1 MIQDNTQFESQLNN
15 IADIVNKNKAGIIV
29 LPLNP
34 SVDAIASAT
43 ALYLGLNKAGK
54 NVSLVC
60 SSKPQSD
67 LTGADKIQQALS
79 TGGDNLV
86 ISIPYADE
94 GSIDKVDY
102 NIQGKTFNLV
112 VSPKPGYP
120 KLEPDK
126 IHFSYIGGKVE
137 FIFTIDVPSLNNI
150 GPLYQQNQGEF
161 QGKNIINIDRHLI
174 NNSYGLV
181 NYVNKS
187 SSSTSELVLNA
198 LETLQIEIDK
208 EIATNL
214 YAGLVVATNNFSS
227 YSVNAQTFQTASKL
241 LQLGAVKKP
250 VNRFQQTNR
259 YPGGPF
265 QPPRAPTFAPVNP
278 FQPVN
283 YNNPDNNNYDEQ
295 PFQPP
300 PFSPQPASE
309 QQVKPIE
316 DVETINTGKEGQKH
330 NTSDFLKP
338 KIFSRNGLV

>member
-29 LPLNP
+29 LSLN
-34 SVDAIASAT
+34 
-43 ALYLGLNKAGK
+43 
-54 NVSLVC
+54 
-60 SSKPQSD
+60 PQSD

-86 ISIPYADE
+86 ISIPYTDE

-198 LETLQIEIDK
+198 LETLQ
-208 EIATNL
+208 
-214 YAGLVVATNNFSS
+214 
-227 YSVNAQTFQTASKL
+227 
-241 LQLGAVKKP
+241 
-250 VNRFQQTNR
+250 
-259 YPGGPF
+259 
-265 QPPRAPTFAPVNP
+265 
-278 FQPVN
+278 
-283 YNNPDNNNYDEQ
+283 
-295 PFQPP
+295 
-300 PFSPQPASE
+300 
-309 QQVKPIE
+309 
-316 DVETINTGKEGQKH
+316 
-330 NTSDFLKP
+330 
-338 KIFSRNGLV
+338 